1 MPLIGV
7 VNSWGENNPGAK
19 HIDTLAKMAK
29 AGIEAAGGAPMEF
42 CISSLCAG
50 MATGGLGDRYCLGYR
65 HIVTAFI
72 EIMTGKANQASC
84 IPVTRIALEG
94 RRI

>member
-29 AGIEAAGGAPMEF
+29 AGIEAAGGGADGILHQLP
-42 CISSLCAG
+42 LCG
-50 MATGGLGDRYCLGYR
+50 DGHRGPRGPLLPGLPAYCYCLYR
-65 HIVTAFI
+65 NN
-72 EIMTGKANQASC
+72 GG
-84 IPVTRIALEG
+84 EG
-94 RRI
+94 ESGLLHLL